1 MSTTF
6 VPAKSWF
13 LIYAKPRQE
22 ETAKTQLSRQGYGI
36 YLPMTQQTRKRG
48 ARRTTYIEPLF
59 PRYLFIHL
67 NTCTDDWGPI
77 RSTVGVSAL
86 VRFGKEPALVP
97 DDLVGLLQSR
107 ESESGLH
114 VWIAPGFL
122 AGQAVRVTDGVLQGY
137 EGIFVA
143 ASGRERAVVLLDIL
157 GRKVR
162 ARVDTERLEAA
173 E

>member
-1 MSTTF
+1 MLTRS
-6 VPAKSWF
+6 VAKSWF

-22 ETAKTQLSRQGYGI
+22 ETAKIQLSRQGYGV

-48 ARRTTYIEPLF
+48 ARRMTYIEPLF

-86 VRFGKEPALVP
+86 VRFGKAPAQVP
-97 DDLVGLLQSR
+97 DDLVDLLRSR
-107 ESESGLH
+107 EAESGLH
-114 VWIAPGFL
+114 VWVAPGFH
-122 AGQAVRVTDGVLQGY
+122 AGQAVRVTEGVLQGY

-143 ASGRERAVVLLDIL
+143 GSGRERAVVLLDIL

-162 ARVDTERLEAA
+162 ASMDPEQLETA

>member
-1 MSTTF
+1 MPIT
-6 VPAKSWF
+6 PAPVKSWF

-22 ETAKTQLSRQGYGI
+22 ETAKIQLSRQGYGV

-48 ARRTTYIEPLF
+48 ARRMTYIEPLF

-67 NTCTDDWGPI
+67 NSCTDDWGPI

-86 VRFGKEPALVP
+86 VRFGMQPALVP
-97 DDLVGLLQSR
+97 EDLIGLLRSR

-114 VWIAPGFL
+114 VWVMPGL
-122 AGQAVRVTDGVLQGY
+122 RAGQTVRVTDGALQDY

-143 ASGRERAVVLLDIL
+143 GNGRERAVVLLDIL

-162 ARVDTERLEAA
+162 ASIHPNQLEAA
-173 E
+173 Q

>member
-1 MSTTF
+1 MATLSA
-6 VPAKSWF
+6 PAKSWF

-22 ETAKTQLSRQGYGI
+22 ETAKTQLSRQGYGV

-48 ARRTTYIEPLF
+48 VRRITSIEPLF

-86 VRFGKEPALVP
+86 VRFGMEPALVP
-97 DDLVGLLQSR
+97 EDLISLLQSR

-114 VWIAPGFL
+114 VWVMPGFH
-122 AGQAVRVTDGVLQGY
+122 AGQAVRVTHGVLQDY

-143 ASGRERAVVLLDIL
+143 DNGRERAVVLLDIL
-157 GRKVR
+157 GRKAR
-162 ARVDTERLEAA
+162 ARDRKSVV
-173 E
+173 